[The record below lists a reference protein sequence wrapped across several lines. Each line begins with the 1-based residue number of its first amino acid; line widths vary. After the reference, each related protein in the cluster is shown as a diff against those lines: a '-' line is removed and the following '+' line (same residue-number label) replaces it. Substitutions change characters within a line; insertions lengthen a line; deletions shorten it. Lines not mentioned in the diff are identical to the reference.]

1 LQRFFRWAVGLPIAI
16 LVIGFAIAN
25 RRWITLSLDP
35 FSQEAP
41 SLAIDLPLWLL
52 FFLGTLIGLLVGWVA
67 SWWAQGKYRKA
78 ARDSK
83 SEVTALQRELADLRN
98 AQKPVATQNAVLP
111 YEAGF
116 L

>member
-1 LQRFFRWAVGLPIAI
+1 MRRLLRWLVGLPVAV
-16 LVIGFAIAN
+16 LVIAFAIAN

-52 FFLGTLIGLLVGWVA
+52 FFLGTFIGLLIGWVA

-83 SEVTALQRELADLRN
+83 SEVTLLQRELADLRRE
-98 AQKPVATQNAVLP
+98 AKPATEQNSVVP
-111 YEAGF
+111 YETGF

>member
-1 LQRFFRWAVGLPIAI
+1 M
-16 LVIGFAIAN
+16 VIGFAIAN

-41 SLAIDLPLWLL
+41 SIAIDLPLWLL
-52 FFLGTLIGLLVGWVA
+52 FFLGTFLGLLVGWA
-67 SWWAQGKYRKA
+67 ACWWAQGKWRKA

-83 SEVTALQRELADLRN
+83 AEVTLLQRELSEVRSQ
-98 AQKPVATQNAVLP
+98 QKPVATQNSMLP